1 MGPAAKDDV
10 EHTMVLEH
18 VNPTTRL
25 LEKRRLMRETEE
37 TLDARKAEY
46 KLKEQGF
53 KRREEALKRKDLE
66 LQESLVRFSK
76 FLQEND
82 AKRTAAE
89 RKAAEEIKLRLQKEM
104 EIRELTRM
112 QENLRNDLDDAKD
125 EVGRNLRY
133 ERYLQTVL
141 EAPDGSYGEIQ
152 DLLNRHKTLRVTN
165 EDLRARDA
173 QLNADADAT
182 RARLHAYTKRMTDER
197 LNLNNDIAK
206 LKKRLEAATLEVER
220 ARKANA
226 ADRQSSRNRTLE
238 HGRAVAAAE
247 NLFQRC
253 RQRSNVQYARTKDP
267 IEQLHVI
274 GDYVGDMGQVV
285 KHKGKV

>member
-1 MGPAAKDDV
+1 MGPATNEDV

-37 TLDARKAEY
+37 TLDARKSEY

-89 RKAAEEIKLRLQKEM
+89 RKAAEEIKARLQKEM

-112 QENLRNDLDDAKD
+112 QEGLRADLEDAKD
-125 EVGRNLRY
+125 EVERNLRY
-133 ERYLQTVL
+133 ERYLSTVL
-141 EAPDGSYGEIQ
+141 EAPDSSYGEIQ

-165 EDLRARDA
+165 EDLRTRDA
-173 QLNADADAT
+173 ALNDDADAT
-182 RARLHAYTKRMTDER
+182 RARLDAYTKRMTDER

-206 LKKRLEAATLEVER
+206 LKKRLEAASLEVER
-220 ARKANA
+220 AQKASA
-226 ADRQSSRNRTLE
+226 ADQASSRNRTLE
-238 HGRAVAAAE
+238 HGRVVAAAE

>member
-133 ERYLQTVL
+133 ERYLTTVL
-141 EAPDGSYGEIQ
+141 DVPDGSYGEIQ

-173 QLNADADAT
+173 ALNADADAT
-182 RARLHAYTKRMTDER
+182 RARVHAYTKRMTDER

-220 ARKANA
+220 ARKASA
-226 ADRQSSRNRTLE
+226 ADQQSSRNRTLE

>member
-1 MGPAAKDDV
+1 MGPATNEDV

-37 TLDARKAEY
+37 TLDARKSEY

-89 RKAAEEIKLRLQKEM
+89 RKAAEEIKARLQKEM

-112 QENLRNDLDDAKD
+112 QEGLRADLEDAKD
-125 EVGRNLRY
+125 EVERNLRY
-133 ERYLQTVL
+133 ERYLSTVL
-141 EAPDGSYGEIQ
+141 EAPDSSYGEIQ

-165 EDLRARDA
+165 EDLRTRDA
-173 QLNADADAT
+173 ALNDDADAT

-206 LKKRLEAATLEVER
+206 LKKRLETASLEVER
-220 ARKANA
+220 AQKASA
-226 ADRQSSRNRTLE
+226 ADQAS
-238 HGRAVAAAE
+238 
-247 NLFQRC
+247 
-253 RQRSNVQYARTKDP
+253 
-267 IEQLHVI
+267 
-274 GDYVGDMGQVV
+274 
-285 KHKGKV
+285 

>member
-133 ERYLQTVL
+133 ERYLTTVL

-173 QLNADADAT
+173 ALNADADAT

-220 ARKANA
+220 ARKASA
-226 ADRQSSRNRTLE
+226 ADQQSSRNRTLE

-253 RQRSNVQYARTKDP
+253 RQRSNATTWVTWGRW
-267 IEQLHVI
+267 
-274 GDYVGDMGQVV
+274 
-285 KHKGKV
+285 

>member
-1 MGPAAKDDV
+1 M
-10 EHTMVLEH
+10 
-18 VNPTTRL
+18 
-25 LEKRRLMRETEE
+25 
-37 TLDARKAEY
+37 
-46 KLKEQGF
+46 
-53 KRREEALKRKDLE
+53 
-66 LQESLVRFSK
+66 
-76 FLQEND
+76 
-82 AKRTAAE
+82 
-89 RKAAEEIKLRLQKEM
+89 
-104 EIRELTRM
+104 
-112 QENLRNDLDDAKD
+112 
-125 EVGRNLRY
+125 
-133 ERYLQTVL
+133 L

-173 QLNADADAT
+173 ALNADADAT

-220 ARKANA
+220 ARKASA
-226 ADRQSSRNRTLE
+226 ADQQSSRNRTLE
-238 HGRAVAAAE
+238 HGRPTYDAAE

-285 KHKGKV
+285 NHKGKV

>member
-112 QENLRNDLDDAKD
+112 QENLRNELDDAKD

-133 ERYLQTVL
+133 ERYLETVL
-141 EAPDGSYGEIQ
+141 EAPDVSYGEIQ

-220 ARKANA
+220 ARKASA
-226 ADRQSSRNRTLE
+226 ADQQSSRNRTLE

-253 RQRSNVQYARTKDP
+253 RRRSNVQYARTKDP

>member
-1 MGPAAKDDV
+1 
-10 EHTMVLEH
+10 MVLEH

-37 TLDARKAEY
+37 TLDARKSEY

-89 RKAAEEIKLRLQKEM
+89 RKAAEEIKARLQKEM

-112 QENLRNDLDDAKD
+112 QEGLRADLEDAKD
-125 EVGRNLRY
+125 EVERNLRY
-133 ERYLQTVL
+133 ERYLSTVL
-141 EAPDGSYGEIQ
+141 EAPDSSYGEIQ

-165 EDLRARDA
+165 EDLRTRDA
-173 QLNADADAT
+173 ALNDDADAT
-182 RARLHAYTKRMTDER
+182 RARLHSYTKRMTAER
-197 LNLNNDIAK
+197 PNLNNDIA
-206 LKKRLEAATLEVER
+206 
-220 ARKANA
+220 
-226 ADRQSSRNRTLE
+226 
-238 HGRAVAAAE
+238 
-247 NLFQRC
+247 
-253 RQRSNVQYARTKDP
+253 
-267 IEQLHVI
+267 
-274 GDYVGDMGQVV
+274 
-285 KHKGKV
+285 